1 MAVDSKIRFDP
12 LTTVGLDDKI
22 ALVTGGTRGI
32 GRGIVLALAAAGA
45 KVVVTG
51 RGQANGEEVIS
62 ETRKHGREGGFIAAD
77 LFDDDSV
84 DNLVNKTIQQFGGL
98 DILVNN
104 AGIDADAP
112 VLNYELE
119 TWRRVLRFNLEVPFR
134 LSQHAAQHMVAHGG
148 GSIINIASV
157 LGFVGVNE
165 GCSYSA
171 AKHGLIG
178 MTKGMAIEWSK
189 QGVRVNA
196 VAPGLIQTD
205 MTANLWQADFGEAY
219 VQSRIPQG
227 RIGQPADIGG
237 AVVFLASPAA
247 DFVHGQTI
255 AVDGGFLAT

>member
-1 MAVDSKIRFDP
+1 MTDSKKEPATPIP
-12 LTTVGLDDKI
+12 QSLKGLTAI
-22 ALVTGGTRGI
+22 VTGGAKGI
-32 GRGIVLALAAAGA
+32 GLGIAKDLASQGCRIAIWDIDITALAQATTELQQMGA
-45 KVVVTG
+45 EVFAQQVSVTSQDDVELAVARLHNTTG
-51 RGQANGEEVIS
+51 RV
-62 ETRKHGREGGFIAAD
+62 
-77 LFDDDSV
+77 
-84 DNLVNKTIQQFGGL
+84 

-247 DFVHGQTI
+247 DFIHGQTI
-255 AVDGGFLAT
+255 AVDGGFLAQ